1 MMRLAIDRVLRDRTS
16 KDYTIGIVASGS
28 QYNVD
33 RRLLAGTSATPV
45 FPTYK
50 PVFPAYKS
58 NTRVDIALLA
68 SALFLQRFG
77 LPFFDTRLNLDF
89 VFAALI
95 FIHQFASGRLFIQYD
110 RLLWFLVV
118 VLAAT
123 SSLGLNF
130 GRSRLTS
137 YGEFVLIYFL
147 FTLRRPST
155 PDQYKSTLQGFQFL
169 VLILSCLEIL
179 ELPAQ
184 FIVDPRKLIMFFG
197 IFPDSVLP
205 YNWEGVRGG
214 VNTMGTISAAGRVL
228 KSNGIFLAEAST
240 MSQMAALAILI
251 EILEF
256 RRPRYL
262 IMLALG
268 FLLAYSGTGIT
279 ILLLSLPLAV
289 LVNRKAQLPVML
301 VGLFAVG
308 LLATGIINLSVFSSR
323 IGEFQDTHASGFTR
337 YVSSFWMAADYFPTA
352 SLREL
357 LLGNGPGEGFSP
369 HRGDLTY
376 YTLASGTTWFNLM
389 YLYGLI
395 GALLFTCFMASCF
408 RRSRCP
414 KPLIVALLYNYLV
427 TGGSLVGTATQ
438 IIMVVLCTLN
448 GPEPRRGRIDEP
460 GQYPSPPVTG
470 SIAG

>member
-1 MMRLAIDRVLRDRTS
+1 VLFRQKRLGANNLPFNLLKFRSMYVEQTDPLGHQLTQAGDPRITRVGRFLRT
-16 KDYTIGIVASGS
+16 
-28 QYNVD
+28 
-33 RRLLAGTSATPV
+33 
-45 FPTYK
+45 TYR
-50 PVFPAYKS
+50 S
-58 NTRVDIALLA
+58 ETRVDISLLA

-77 LPFFDTRLNLDF
+77 LPFFGTRLSFDF

-95 FIHQFASGRLFIQYD
+95 FVHQFASGRLFIQYD

-118 VLAAT
+118 VVAAT
-123 SSLGLNF
+123 SSLCLNF
-130 GRSRLTS
+130 ERSRPTS

-155 PDQYKSTLQGFQFL
+155 PDQYKSTLQGFQSL
-169 VLILSCLEIL
+169 VLILSCLAIL

-197 IFPDSVLP
+197 IFPDSLLP
-205 YNWEGVRGG
+205 YNGEGGRGG
-214 VNTMGTISAAGRVL
+214 VNTMGTISAAGWVL
-228 KSNGIFLAEAST
+228 KSNGIFLVEAST
-240 MSQMAALAILI
+240 MSQMTALAILI

-262 IMLALG
+262 IMLTLG
-268 FLLAYSGTGIT
+268 FLLAYSGTGFT

-301 VGLFAVG
+301 IGLFAFG
-308 LLATGIINLSVFSSR
+308 LLAAGVIHLSAFTSR
-323 IGEFQDTHASGFTR
+323 IGEFEDTRASGFVR
-337 YVSSFWMAADYFPTA
+337 FVSSFWMAADYFPTA

-357 LLGNGPGEGFSP
+357 LLGNGPGEGFAP
-369 HRGDLTY
+369 HRGSLIY
-376 YTLASGTTWFNLM
+376 SASGATWFNWI

-395 GALLFTCFMASCF
+395 GAFLFTCFMASCF

-414 KPLIVALLYNYLV
+414 KPLIVALIYNYLV
-427 TGGSLVGTATQ
+427 TGGSVVGTATQ

-460 GQYPSPPVTG
+460 GVTG